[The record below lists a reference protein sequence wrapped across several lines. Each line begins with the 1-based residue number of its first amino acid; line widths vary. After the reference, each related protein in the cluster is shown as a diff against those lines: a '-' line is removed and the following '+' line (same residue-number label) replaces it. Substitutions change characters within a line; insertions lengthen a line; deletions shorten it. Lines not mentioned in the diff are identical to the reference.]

1 MAHSL
6 PLFAP
11 LIQNGNKKEVLMKKL
26 VALSF
31 LFPCLVMAAGQASE
45 TTTEDNSGF
54 FDGSTVKAKI
64 TNEYFGLISD
74 EYQAYTGQEQSK
86 SDLTNWVNAIKVD
99 FESGYLSDVFG
110 ANVSAYGVQALDAG
124 DTYYGKKY
132 LKGGYGQEAEGF
144 LTLKEYHLK
153 QKFNVNDTQV
163 YLTQGVTI
171 LRDFGV
177 LDREQTVVES
187 SYRGLAGEVNS
198 GGWNYK
204 LAVVDGLHNS
214 NSPKVEDFIG
224 NDEVTEI
231 DYIVSGDISYKFGPN
246 KLRYKAGYSDDYM
259 TKQGVTYDR
268 FFDGGNL
275 QVYGLVNTALDGYQ
289 NQDAEKQ
296 LFDHNAYHF
305 GTELNL
311 FLPKSFVKFA
321 YTYTDAKRNAENGIG
336 KFELAMSKNTVTN
349 PGFAKG
355 DSRHYSYDGQ
365 HMFGLLGIHEIND
378 QFKAGISARYAMG
391 AEYQG
396 ADLVSGEWVFI
407 GIFEPSQNMN
417 IEVVAG
423 KDFGFYQ
430 SFDGKPVL
438 DSKGEA
444 QKANGDVFVTR
455 VSYTF

>member
-1 MAHSL
+1 
-6 PLFAP
+6 
-11 LIQNGNKKEVLMKKL
+11 MKKL
-26 VALSF
+26 VALSV
-31 LFPCLVMAAGQASE
+31 LFPCLAMAATSAVDTD
-45 TTTEDNSGF
+45 TTQGDSGF
-54 FDGSTVKAKI
+54 FDGSTVKAKL

-74 EYQAYTGQEQSK
+74 EYQAYQGQEQSK

-99 FESGYLSDVFG
+99 FASGYVNDTFG
-110 ANVSAYGVQALDAG
+110 ANVTAYGVQALDAG

-132 LKGGYGQEAEGF
+132 LQGGYGQEAEGF
-144 LTLKEYHLK
+144 LTLKEYYLK
-153 QKFNVNDTQV
+153 QKFSVSGSDV
-163 YLTQGVTI
+163 YLTEGVTI

-177 LDREQTVVES
+177 LDREETVVES

-198 GGWNYK
+198 GNWNYK

-214 NSPKVEDFIG
+214 NSPKVEDFVS
-224 NDEVTEI
+224 NDESIVI
-231 DYIVSGDISYKFGPN
+231 DYIASGDISYKFGPN
-246 KLRYKAGYSDDYM
+246 KLRYKVGYSEDYM

-268 FFDGGNL
+268 YFDGGNL

-289 NQDAEKQ
+289 NQDVEKQ

-321 YTYTDAKRNAENGIG
+321 YTYTDAARNSENGIG
-336 KFELAMSKNTVTN
+336 KFELSMSKNTVTN

-365 HMFGLLGIHEIND
+365 HMLGFLGIHEIND
-378 QFKAGISARYAMG
+378 QFKAGISARYAIG

-407 GIFEPSQNMN
+407 GIFEPSQNVN

-430 SFDGKPVL
+430 TFDGKPVL
-438 DSKGEA
+438 DSNGEA
-444 QKANGDVFVTR
+444 QKSNGDVFVTR
-455 VSYTF
+455 IKYNF